1 MNRNA
6 LLVVLSAS
14 APFALAT
21 AATAQCNIYRL
32 GFPDFDQKRSP
43 AFGVAGLPGNGEGHC
58 VPTSTANRLAYL
70 ERYSDVNGVFNFTD
84 NWDTPASY
92 NNVTMLINQLGFL
105 MGTTADSGTNGSGW
119 HNGLTSWLAFQTN
132 GEFFVTTGGAVGKY
146 APSPLEF
153 HDMIKFGCL
162 VDFAYGR
169 FKPEYAPGE
178 GFACALYRD
187 GGHIVTLRHVY
198 NACGSYPELG
208 LRNPADDGANSTQSV
223 FFTQSVGSIAIF
235 GKWRSASAD
244 ACSGTLRTMWV
255 IAPEVNDGT
264 FRAIDGYS
272 QLATTYAIT
281 PDPINGVAPSVSK
294 QIRPVGLTTAPRPT
308 HSTPVPNNAPIAGMD
323 IDARATHAWISTMPM
338 PGIPAKLWLHNQ
350 VNDTFHQVMDFAT
363 PTPGPIV
370 CGVFEVFAANDGNLV
385 RFVGNLSAP
394 TPGGGCPLPLPSLDL
409 AFDDSTKHC
418 LSLGND
424 GRSHRIHRFFGDVN
438 GDTIVDKG
446 SNTIPASIAIS
457 GTPTIACDAGGN
469 ILLACTGSPI
479 IYRFAAP
486 VASPTS
492 GMFSGDLVLL
502 DTIVLPAGTQPRS
515 PQFTDTGAV
524 IFVDSGVVREYAPNA
539 TGGWAPKTNSLFAGQ
554 AAGAFIRVARS
565 RTNMTP
571 GQFGRPQGWF
581 DVPESIGLPYSDC
594 LADVAGDA
602 TDTTYSPNFS
612 IGAEDLD
619 AFIGGFIAGNVAI
632 ADVASDSLDLIRNPN
647 GTVGSEDLDAF
658 IASFIAG
665 C

>member
-6 LLVVLSAS
+6 FLVALSAS
-14 APFALAT
+14 APLALAA

-43 AFGVAGLPGNGEGHC
+43 AFGVLGLPGNGGAHC
-58 VPTSTANRLAYL
+58 VPTSAANRLAYL
-70 ERYSDVNGVFNFTD
+70 ERYSNVNGVFDNID
-84 NWDTPASY
+84 NWDVPAGY
-92 NNVTMLINQLGFL
+92 NSVTVRIEVLGL
-105 MGTTADSGTNGSGW
+105 MMGTTPEDGTGGSGW
-119 HNGLTSWLAFQTN
+119 HNGLTAWLASRTD
-132 GEFFVTTGGAVGKY
+132 GGFFVTTGGASGTY

-153 HDMIKFGCL
+153 RDMIEFGGL
-162 VDFAYGR
+162 VDIAYGR
-169 FKPEYAPGE
+169 YKAEYAAGE

-187 GGHIVTLRHVY
+187 GGHVVTLRHVY
-198 NACGSYPELG
+198 NACGVYPELG
-208 LRNPADDGANSTQSV
+208 LRNPADDATNSTQSV
-223 FFTQSVGSIAIF
+223 FFTQASGSMALSA
-235 GKWRSASAD
+235 KWRAGGD
-244 ACSGTLRTMWV
+244 VCSGTERTMWV
-255 IAPEVNDGT
+255 IQPELNDGK

-272 QLATTYAIT
+272 QVASTYAIT
-281 PDPINGVAPSVSK
+281 PDPIHGVWPSVAK
-294 QIRPVGLTTAPRPT
+294 QIRPVGLTNAPRPT
-308 HSTPVPNNAPIAGMD
+308 HSAPVPNNAPIAGMD

-370 CGVFEVFAANDGNLV
+370 CGVFEVFAANGSNLV

-446 SNTIPASIAIS
+446 SNTIPASIAII
-457 GTPTIACDAGGN
+457 GTPTIACDASGN

-486 VASPTS
+486 VASPTG

-502 DTIVLPAGTQPRS
+502 GTIVLPAGTQPRS

-554 AAGAFIRVARS
+554 TAGAFIRVARS

-581 DVPESIGLPYSDC
+581 DVPESIGRPYSDC